1 MASPVTTPPGPSST
15 APAGAPAPRR
25 RRTAA
30 RPSGGRAWLVFVL
43 PFAVPFVL
51 FYLAPIGFAITQS
64 LLRTERSGGIFG
76 ESRTVFAGLDQYATV
91 FADPA
96 FLAGIGRMLLFG
108 IVQVP
113 IMLAVALAL
122 ALLLDSAVVRLKSVF
137 RIVYFLPYAIPGV
150 IAALM
155 WAFLYSPQL
164 SPIVTLLDA
173 LGPRPDF
180 LGPDTI
186 LWSIANVVTWT
197 YTGYNMLIIFAAL
210 QAIPTEL
217 GEAARVDGAGGIRT
231 AWSVKIPI
239 VRPALVLTGVFS
251 IIGTLQLFTEPVVFR
266 TISTNVTSGYTPNLL
281 AFNIASGNNYPLA
294 AATSVVLAVGTFILS
309 FGFFRIAQKRGW
321 S

>member
-1 MASPVTTPPGPSST
+1 MATPVTTPTGPAT
-15 APAGAPAPRR
+15 PAPSGASRLSRPARR
-25 RRTAA
+25 S
-30 RPSGGRAWLVFVL
+30 SGSRAWLFFVL

-51 FYLAPIGFAITQS
+51 FYLVPIGYAITQS
-64 LLRTERSGGIFG
+64 LLKTERSGGIFG
-76 ESRTVFAGLDQYATV
+76 ESRTVFAGFEQYAAV

-96 FLAGIGRMLLFG
+96 FVEGIGRMLLFG

-113 IMLAVALAL
+113 IMLALALAL
-122 ALLLDSAVVRLKSVF
+122 ALLLDSAVVRLQRFF

-164 SPIVTLLDA
+164 SPVVTLLDA
-173 LGPRPDF
+173 IGPRPDF
-180 LGPDTI
+180 LGGGAI

-210 QAIPTEL
+210 QAIPGEL
-217 GEAARVDGAGGIRT
+217 SEAARVDGAGGIRT
-231 AWSVKIPI
+231 AWSIKVPI

-251 IIGTLQLFTEPVVFR
+251 IIGTLQLFTEPIVFR

-281 AFNIASGNNYPLA
+281 AFNIASGQNYPLA
-294 AATSVVLAVGTFILS
+294 AAMSVVLAIGTFVLS
-309 FGFFRIAQKRGW
+309 FGFFRYAQKRGW